1 MRTGTARGLLFTVSL
16 TLLAALAACGREANL
31 ACDEPRRYQQS
42 VVNERLKTPDDLDVP
57 EANLEMPLPQ
67 ANPRPE
73 RPKGSPCLELPPR
86 ISPLGE

>member
-1 MRTGTARGLLFTVSL
+1 MRTGTARGLLCTVSL
-16 TLLAALAACGREANL
+16 TLLAALAACGGEANL

-42 VVNERLKTPDDLDVP
+42 VVNERLKTPDDLDAP
-57 EANLEMPLPQ
+57 EAYLEMPVPQ
-67 ANPRPE
+67 ANPRPD